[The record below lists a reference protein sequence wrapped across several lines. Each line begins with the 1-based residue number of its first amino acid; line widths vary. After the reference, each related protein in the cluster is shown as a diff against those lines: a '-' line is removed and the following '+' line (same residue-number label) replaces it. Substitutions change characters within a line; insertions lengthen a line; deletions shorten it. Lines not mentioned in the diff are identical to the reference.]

1 MDHKRESKRVPPAGE
16 GRRWLHSRFL
26 LGGALTL
33 GGAALLLAACGGG
46 DGTSNGPN
54 ATSEPAL
61 SGTVEVD
68 GSSTVFPISE
78 AVAEEFLREAR
89 KVRVTVGV
97 SGTGGGMKRFC
108 AGETDISDAS
118 RPITAAEAA
127 DCAANGVEFIELPVA
142 YDGLSVVVHPGNDW
156 AQCLTIAELNLL
168 WGPEAEGKV
177 KNWNQ
182 VRAAFPDAGVALYGP
197 GTDSGTFDYFTEVV
211 NGDGGASRADF
222 TASEDDN
229 ILVTGVAGDK
239 NALGYFGLAYLE
251 ENLGRVK
258 GVEIDGG
265 GGCVAPSAAT
275 VEGGTYAP
283 LSRPLFIYVKKES
296 MAKPQVEAF
305 VDFYLENAAFLA
317 ADVGYVKF
325 PDSFYDAIKA
335 RWAAAE
341 TGSLFSGATGSVAEI
356 LGIG

>member
-1 MDHKRESKRVPPAGE
+1 VRSTGE
-16 GRRWLHSRFL
+16 GRTGRRSRHL
-26 LGGALTL
+26 LGGALAL
-33 GGAALLLAACGGG
+33 GVAALLLAACGGG

-61 SGTVEVD
+61 SGTVQVD

-78 AVAEEFLREAR
+78 AVAEEFQREAR
-89 KVRVTVGV
+89 SVRVTVGV

-118 RPITAAEAA
+118 RPIKQSEAA
-127 DCAANGVEFIELPVA
+127 DCAANGIEFIELPVA
-142 YDGLSVVVHPGNDW
+142 YDGLSVVVHPDNDW
-156 AQCLTIAELNLL
+156 AQCLTVAELNLL
-168 WGPEAEGKV
+168 WGPEAEGNV
-177 KNWNQ
+177 TNWNQ

-222 TASEDDN
+222 HASEDDN

-251 ENLGRVK
+251 ENRGLVK
-258 GVEIDGG
+258 GVAIDGG
-265 GGCVAPSAAT
+265 SGCVAPT
-275 VEGGTYAP
+275 VETVENGTYAP
-283 LSRPLFIYVKKES
+283 LSRPLFIYVNKDS

-305 VDFYLENAAFLA
+305 VDFYLENAATLA
-317 ADVGYVKF
+317 TDVGYVRF
-325 PDSFYDAIKA
+325 PASFYDAIKA
-335 RWAAAE
+335 RWEAAE